1 MLLISTSLVWRA
13 WAVVAVPLAVAA
25 CGGATGPTQPPAKLA
40 FTVQPSNAAAGVAI
54 SPAVVV
60 AIQDSIGNT
69 VAGATNTVAV
79 AIVTNP
85 GSGTLAGTTT
95 VTAVRGE
102 ATFGGLS
109 IDQRGTGY
117 TLAATSGTLVGATS
131 APFDIRLSFIAVS
144 AGNLHTCGVITAGVA
159 YCWGNNGSG
168 GLGDGTTTDRM
179 SPVGVL
185 GGLSFVTVRAGGSD
199 T

>member
-69 VAGATNTVAV
+69 VAG
-79 AIVTNP
+79 
-85 GSGTLAGTTT
+85 GTKT
-95 VTAVRGE
+95 
-102 ATFGGLS
+102 
-109 IDQRGTGY
+109 
-117 TLAATSGTLVGATS
+117 
-131 APFDIRLSFIAVS
+131 
-144 AGNLHTCGVITAGVA
+144 
-159 YCWGNNGSG
+159 
-168 GLGDGTTTDRM
+168 
-179 SPVGVL
+179 
-185 GGLSFVTVRAGGSD
+185 RAGGSV
-199 T
+199 TKPGGGALPGKTTGTPGRG